1 MALEFSKSTI
11 LSTDKRYF
19 FLEDEERESNGF
31 DTSDSFQ
38 CLYLEYEVEGLT
50 YDLGFDTDPRFPL
63 VPSKLLTFNET
74 ETEE

>member
-1 MALEFSKSTI
+1 MALESFENAI

-19 FLEDEERESNGF
+19 FLEDAARESDGNK
-31 DTSDSFQ
+31 D
-38 CLYLEYEVEGLT
+38 LYDLFLEESYF
-50 YDLGFDTDPRFPL
+50 DLGFDEDQRYPL